1 MRAASVLAA
10 TMLVTC
16 FACTYSVPGLA
27 PDAGTDTAGE
37 LTEASVN
44 DATFPD
50 GNAAGSDG
58 GGDATSGTG
67 GDAGCTN
74 GGILCSCIS
83 ASNCSTATPICAQFA
98 DVGSDLEHAGFCT
111 EPCCTSANCP
121 AGSVCFSGGAGGSYC
136 VDPSWLGRSSK
147 LGSNTAIGGTSC
159 TSNDQCRS
167 GLCDGAGKCADTCC
181 SFAESAA
188 ECASGSQCS
197 FGTFPGVGS
206 ADKHFAAWCGPPGGA
221 DQEDAQ
227 CSSDDECA
235 GGLCYTDTG
244 GSPPYCVQPCST
256 SAECGSGVGCQLD
269 AQGGDIYAAC
279 FPLSGEQGAEGAPCS
294 GATGYQECLGGLC
307 NAQGMC
313 TNICFS
319 DAVCTVSGWTCK
331 PMLDDEYPPGSPTVL
346 ACGP

>member
-10 TMLVTC
+10 PVLVTC
-16 FACTYSVPGLA
+16 LACTYSIPPLGQETD
-27 PDAGTDTAGE
+27 DAGD

-44 DATFPD
+44 DASVPD
-50 GNAAGSDG
+50 GDAAGSDEG
-58 GGDATSGTG
+58 GGDAPSGTDSG
-67 GDAGCTN
+67 AECTD
-74 GGILCSCIS
+74 GGILCSCTS
-83 ASNCSTATPICAQFA
+83 ASSCSMPTPICAQLA
-98 DVGSDLEHAGFCT
+98 DLGSDLGHADFCT
-111 EPCCTSANCP
+111 QPCCTSANCP

-136 VDPSWLGRSSK
+136 VDPAWLSRSST
-147 LGSNTAIGGTSC
+147 LGTAIGGASC
-159 TSNDQCRS
+159 SSGGQCRS

-181 SFAESAA
+181 SFAASGA

-197 FGTFPGVGS
+197 FGTFPGAGS

-221 DQEDAQ
+221 GQDGAQ
-227 CSSDDECA
+227 CSSSDQCA

-244 GSPPYCVQPCST
+244 GEYPPYCVQPCST
-256 SAECGSGVGCQLD
+256 SAECGTSDVGCQLD

-279 FPLSGEQGAEGAPCS
+279 FPLTSQLAGQGASCS
-294 GATGYQECLGGLC
+294 GTNGYEECLGGLC